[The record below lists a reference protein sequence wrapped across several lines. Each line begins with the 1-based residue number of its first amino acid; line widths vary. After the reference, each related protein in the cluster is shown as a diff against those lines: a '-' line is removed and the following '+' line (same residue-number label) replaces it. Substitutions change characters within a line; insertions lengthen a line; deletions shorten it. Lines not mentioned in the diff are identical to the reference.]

1 MWGRLKVTLHSP
13 IKQVATDW
21 RGRKLFIKAWI
32 LQHLNSSFFSHV
44 CSQKCNF
51 DHFTIYMP
59 VIIPDIDWFDHF
71 TMYYYLY
78 YAQNWLYLKKKLMTQ
93 LPTGFL
99 KSTCSKFSLR
109 RTLLHPQVTACGT
122 PQFEP
127 LRNWNIAT
135 FWPPSGFSFKVPSF
149 PSCYYQH
156 MSFSTFF
163 FKYFHLS
170 TFKFDINDV
179 TKGGGEISSEWIKT
193 VHWLT
198 SRHYKWGDVRPS
210 LPCNFF
216 RSRGFDLINKME
228 LIISWSKGPPGS
240 INSKGAYLKRY

>member
-13 IKQVATDW
+13 INKVATDW

-32 LQHLNSSFFSHV
+32 LQHLNSSLSSHV

-109 RTLLHPQVTACGT
+109 RTLLHPQVTSWNSAIWTFCGT
-122 PQFEP
+122 ETLQLFGP
-127 LRNWNIAT
+127 LL
-135 FWPPSGFSFKVPSF
+135 GFLSRSLHFLHAITNTCLSRP
-149 PSCYYQH
+149 
-156 MSFSTFF
+156 FF
-163 FKYFHLS
+163 QILS
-170 TFKFDINDV
+170 
-179 TKGGGEISSEWIKT
+179 
-193 VHWLT
+193 
-198 SRHYKWGDVRPS
+198 
-210 LPCNFF
+210 
-216 RSRGFDLINKME
+216 
-228 LIISWSKGPPGS
+228 S
-240 INSKGAYLKRY
+240 INF